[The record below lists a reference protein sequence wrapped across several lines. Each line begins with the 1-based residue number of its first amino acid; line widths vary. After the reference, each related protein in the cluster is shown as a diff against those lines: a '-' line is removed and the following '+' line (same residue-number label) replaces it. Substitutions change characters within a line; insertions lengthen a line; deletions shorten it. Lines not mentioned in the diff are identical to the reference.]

1 MKTRST
7 YTIVIMI
14 AITLLLPFRQGKAHD
29 DGLTCHKHPVHG
41 GGSGPD
47 DLCVIIFNDNNDD
60 INNFVDVGVLQHK
73 FENLA
78 ANKLED
84 RSAKCKRQD
93 VSTVMK
99 GISEFSEMV
108 EIVRRLVIRA
118 ERFNDKAEK
127 EDAIVVA
134 RHLFDSFSISKFIN
148 FDIFLKKNRHSASVM
163 VSTDTFIN
171 FLIRQ
176 YEIPD
181 SLVIIVRNASQSC

>member
-1 MKTRST
+1 MKTRYT
-7 YTIVIMI
+7 YTIIIII

-29 DGLTCHKHPVHG
+29 DGLTCHKHPVHI

-47 DLCVIIFNDNNDD
+47 DLCVFIYNNDD

-78 ANKLED
+78 ANKLEE
-84 RSAKCKRQD
+84 RSTKCKRQD

-108 EIVRRLVIRA
+108 EIVRRLIIRA
-118 ERFNDKAEK
+118 ERINDKAEK
-127 EDAIVVA
+127 EDAVKVA
-134 RHLFDSFSISKFIN
+134 QDVFDSFPISNFIK
-148 FDIFLKKNRHSASVM
+148 FDIFLKENRHSTSVL
-163 VSTDTFIN
+163 VSIDTIVN

-176 YEIPD
+176 YEVPD
-181 SLVIIVRNASQSC
+181 TLVIIVRNASQSC